1 MEDPFIVKPC
11 KEKGA
16 LEAIPKRE
24 RYFNL
29 KRLLGILLSKGYEL
43 KVDTPFVLVVKKDK
57 EISIFPSGRLL
68 IKSSDPEEVKKLA
81 KEIYDLVN

>member
-1 MEDPFIVKPC
+1 MEEPFIVKPC

-29 KRLLGILLSKGYEL
+29 KRLLGVLLSKGYEL
-43 KVDTPFVLVVKKDK
+43 KVDTPFVLVVQKER

-68 IKSSDPEEVKKLA
+68 IKSSDPKEVKRIA
-81 KEIYDLVN
+81 REIYDLVS